1 MSLSTRSFKINSIC
15 RIVNTVYPQ
24 CHPLPLTPSQLK
36 EDLRQAKSAALGL
49 KAQVED
55 MEQKILLLD
64 GQLKEQG
71 GKCKELASIRRQLE
85 DQRALTQSQ
94 EQKVAQS
101 LREAQQSQAELES
114 LQAILSLLH
123 LREVRRNIHTRPHC
137 YVCFPVT
144 CSCLVSYSV

>member
-1 MSLSTRSFKINSIC
+1 M
-15 RIVNTVYPQ
+15 P
-24 CHPLPLTPSQLK
+24 PPPLTPSQLK

-64 GQLKEQG
+64 GELKEQG
-71 GKCKELASIRRQLE
+71 GKCRELASLRRQLQ

-101 LREAQQSQAELES
+101 LREARESRAELES

-137 YVCFPVT
+137 YVCFQSHAFV
-144 CSCLVSYSV
+144 